1 MLGEFAFVYLYQGPR
16 AFAAALLLRRED
28 GQGPDQCCSAAARDV
43 EDSALNNH
51 ATAVRTRSAK
61 IAAPATSPIRISK
74 ETLGRMTAVFKLL
87 ADSSR
92 LKIVL
97 ALAQDGELHVSALCD
112 MLGQSQPAVSHHLTL
127 MRMVGLVGYRRDG
140 KHNYYHLAS
149 AHVRDLLEQFFADAG
164 NGQKSIQLEDF
175 TLTFKRR

>member
-1 MLGEFAFVYLYQGPR
+1 LAI
-16 AFAAALLLRRED
+16 
-28 GQGPDQCCSAAARDV
+28 ARDV
-43 EDSALNNH
+43 EESALNNH
-51 ATAVRTRSAK
+51 ATAVRTRSPK
-61 IAAPATSPIRISK
+61 VVSPVTSPISVSD

-87 ADSSR
+87 ADPSR

-127 MRMVGLVGYRRDG
+127 MRMVGLVGFRRDG

-149 AHVRDLLEQFFADAG
+149 AHVRDLFEQFFADAG
-164 NGQKSIQLEDF
+164 NGQKAIHLDDF
-175 TLTFKRR
+175 TLSFKRR

>member
-1 MLGEFAFVYLYQGPR
+1 MAQVR
-16 AFAAALLLRRED
+16 AALLGRVR
-28 GQGPDQCCSAAARDV
+28 GTW
-43 EDSALNNH
+43 EDSAVNH
-51 ATAVRTRSAK
+51 QATAVRTRSSK
-61 IAAPATSPIRISK
+61 IAAPAVSPIRISK

-87 ADSSR
+87 SDSSR

-149 AHVRDLLEQFFADAG
+149 THVRDLLEQFFADAG
-164 NGQKSIQLEDF
+164 NGQKAIQMEDF